1 MKNKLIIAALLVAVS
16 LYLLLSVFVQDI
28 QINKYKDLRAVREH
42 QKAVR
47 GYLPSI
53 LPPSAYDITEMHGR
67 DAHGIFGQFSYK
79 EADEAMLLSQLKPIK
94 DGNGTM
100 QHGAFLFRVD
110 TAKNLVK
117 FRDKPKP

>member
-1 MKNKLIIAALLVAVS
+1 MKNKLIIATLLVAVS

-28 QINKYKDLRAVREH
+28 QVNKYKDLQAVREH
-42 QKAVR
+42 KEAAG
-47 GYLPSI
+47 GYLPSV
-53 LPPSAYDITEMHGR
+53 LPPSAYDIAEMHGK

-79 EADEAMLLSQLKPIK
+79 EIDEASFLAQLEPLK

-117 FRDKPKP
+117 FRDKPAP